1 MIIAT
6 SRPSM
11 SANMFDSAWLSPPA
25 FLSVFATVV

>member
-11 SANMFDSAWLSPPA
+11 SANILASAWLSPPA
-25 FLSVFATVV
+25 FLSVLSTVV